1 MKIDAIKTN
10 TSYYL
15 PSKGS
20 SLTSFR
26 ADSKTT
32 PTLPVQ
38 GQDMVQIQGKAE
50 SSENKNGGSGSKLH
64 NIYNGLKHF
73 FMDEPSFDPGFDNL
87 DMVIYRSLSY

>member
-15 PSKGS
+15 PTNGS

-32 PTLPVQ
+32 PNLPAQ
-38 GQDMVQIQGKAE
+38 GQDTVQIQNRAE
-50 SSENKNGGSGSKLH
+50 SSENKNSGSGSKLH
-64 NIYNGLKHF
+64 NFYTGLKHF
-73 FMDEPSFDPGFDNL
+73 FMDEPSFDPGLDNL
-87 DMVIYRSLSY
+87 DMLIYRSMTY